1 MSKLTYEQALA
12 KLYTEAEA
20 KLIKI
25 IKRKVR
31 YGNAT
36 VYERSLLRQ
45 IDEQIEI
52 LRKSSDKLVQ
62 ELVKSNYKKGLDQLL
77 KDISPDKTAPHSYN
91 LMSRLNVNQINII
104 VDNITQQ
111 LNQAIATVGRRCSDY
126 IRQITL
132 EATAKKLTQGQTV
145 RQMQKELEAQL
156 EESNITSI
164 SYANGAKH
172 NIKDYASMVARTTTA
187 ETQNTAQVVQGNAW
201 GYDLVRMTSHYPTCK
216 VCAMYQGRVYA
227 LTKEAANGKYKDKNG
242 KPLGFA
248 YLYDTAL
255 VDGYNTIHPNC
266 RHRFAILPARAYT
279 LDELAEFSRQ
289 SMQPFEDTRSDE
301 ERKAYAK
308 EQAIKR
314 KRNESR
320 RQYEKFKSDFPDQA
334 PKTFAVWQRKRNKSR
349 RQYEDVKR
357 SLPDQAPK
365 TFAVWWRM
373 ESANS
378 QRYQD
383 LMDDYRTSQKSVD
396 NSAESGI
403 SGKEHSA
410 SESNTVDL
418 KYISSKEYHSKFI
431 GLTGDTK
438 VDERIY
444 EQSKAMLIHRSK
456 TDKEDMCLIDSR
468 NGNIAG
474 RQTNSKSDFGVDYN
488 DSIKNAISKYPRDT
502 LISIHNHPTNNP
514 PTGSDIVSN
523 GGNGYKFG
531 IVVTHNG
538 KVFTYKAGNK
548 PFTAT
553 SFGKTVDKY
562 RGGEYNLSEYEAIIK
577 TLDEYKRYYEIE
589 WSELL

>member
-1 MSKLTYEQALA
+1 MANLTYEQALA

-25 IKRKVR
+25 IKRKVK

-62 ELVKSNYKKGLDQLL
+62 ELVKSNYKVGLEQLL
-77 KDISPDKTAPHSYN
+77 KDISPDKTAPRSYN

-164 SYANGAKH
+164 SYANGAEH

-227 LTKEAANGKYKDKNG
+227 LTKEAANGKYKDKDG
-242 KPLGFA
+242 KPLQFA

-301 ERKAYAK
+301 ERKAYAT

-320 RQYEKFKSDFPDQA
+320 RQYE
-334 PKTFAVWQRKRNKSR
+334 
-349 RQYEDVKR
+349 DVKR
-357 SLPDQAPK
+357 YLPDQAPK
-365 TFAVWWRM
+365 TFAGWQSM
-373 ESANS
+373 KSAKS

-383 LMDDYRTSQKSVD
+383 LMEDYKTVKKVALDQDNNLLNEQPLISEKSVNNGYSVNRKLV
-396 NSAESGI
+396 NSKKYHDKFVVLPTNKNVYESAY
-403 SGKEHSA
+403 KECGRLLEFSDTKPDEHMIA
-410 SESNTVDL
+410 INARDG
-418 KYISSKEYHSKFI
+418 KFI
-431 GLTGDTK
+431 VDNFARVGTLSQTSFNKTEYEK
-438 VDERIY
+438 VLECKDGIVL
-444 EQSKAMLIHRSK
+444 M
-456 TDKEDMCLIDSR
+456 
-468 NGNIAG
+468 
-474 RQTNSKSDFGVDYN
+474 
-488 DSIKNAISKYPRDT
+488 
-502 LISIHNHPTNNP
+502 HNHSTSVRPSGADIKTFATNDNVKMSIIACHD
-514 PTGSDIVSN
+514 GDV
-523 GGNGYKFG
+523 Y
-531 IVVTHNG
+531 
-538 KVFTYKAGNK
+538 
-548 PFTAT
+548 
-553 SFGKTVDKY
+553 
-562 RGGEYNLSEYEAIIK
+562 AIISAK
-577 TLDEYKRYYEIE
+577 KEVANIYDNAYNNFRISYDKDTSKVLATQVLYELNE
-589 WSELL
+589 QHKLFDLRRL

>member
-1 MSKLTYEQALA
+1 MAKLTYEQALA

-20 KLIKI
+20 KLIET

-45 IDEQIEI
+45 VEEQIEI
-52 LRKSSDKLVQ
+52 LRKSSDKMVQ
-62 ELVKSNYKKGLDQLL
+62 ELVKSNYKKGLEQLL
-77 KDISPDKTAPHSYN
+77 KDISIDKTAPRSYN

-111 LNQAIATVGRRCSDY
+111 LNQAIATVGRRCNDY
-126 IRQITL
+126 IRRITL
-132 EATAKKLTQGQTV
+132 EATARKLAQGQTV

-156 EESNITSI
+156 EESKITSI
-164 SYANGAKH
+164 SYANGAEH

-242 KPLGFA
+242 KPLMFA

-266 RHRFAILPARAYT
+266 RHRFAILPARTYT

-308 EQAIKR
+308 EQSIKR

-320 RQYEKFKSDFPDQA
+320 RQYE
-334 PKTFAVWQRKRNKSR
+334 
-349 RQYEDVKR
+349 DVKR
-357 SLPDQAPK
+357 YLPDQAPK
-365 TFAVWWRM
+365 TFAGWQRM
-373 ESANS
+373 KSANS

-383 LMDDYRTSQKSVD
+383 LMEDYRFLRKSVD
-396 NSAESGI
+396 NSDESGI
-403 SGKEHSA
+403 INFKDNNPYYKEITQ
-410 SESNTVDL
+410 ESIDNVPKLIVFD
-418 KYISSKEYHSKFI
+418 
-431 GLTGDTK
+431 
-438 VDERIY
+438 DE
-444 EQSKAMLIHRSK
+444 KL
-456 TDKEDMCLIDSR
+456 
-468 NGNIAG
+468 
-474 RQTNSKSDFGVDYN
+474 NSKHQQANKDLLTEAMKQKTGVEISAVYN
-488 DSIKNAISKYPRDT
+488 ENMEQIGEYIIGETGNVKIKAPDVPYHAF
-502 LISIHNHPTNNP
+502 HNHPSGETFSIVDILKFCTRDKMMSITVIGNN
-514 PTGSDIVSN
+514 
-523 GGNGYKFG
+523 GNCYNFS
-531 IVVTHNG
+531 VTD
-538 KVFTYKAGNK
+538 KCDKKA
-548 PFTAT
+548 
-553 SFGKTVDKY
+553 
-562 RGGEYNLSEYEAIIK
+562 YNLY
-577 TLDEYKRYYEIE
+577 LDERLKQPLFGGYTYQTLSKIDVK
-589 WSELL
+589 ELDHETELELKDIIMQFTEDCINAGSKYGFKYTFTRLVE